1 MITIPHADQDLHL
14 DQFLLGMIK
23 VISIGKGPTGVQD
36 PSPALFLHMMRKI
49 SGLIASPLVL
59 EKMGR
64 LNMLQAGP
72 RVLEKTPGVLQ
83 DPHSRS

>member
-1 MITIPHADQDLHL
+1 MITIPHADQDLLL
-14 DQFLLGMIK
+14 DQFPLGMIK
-23 VISIGKGPTGVQD
+23 VTSLGKGPTGVRD
-36 PSPALFLHMMRKI
+36 LSPALFRRMMRKI
-49 SGLIASPLVL
+49 TGLIAGPLVL

-72 RVLEKTPGVLQ
+72 RVLEETPGVLQ